1 MATERT
7 RHRRGEGGK
16 LREEILNAVN
26 RLLDE
31 WGSVERL
38 TIRAVAAET
47 GVAAPSIYMHFK
59 DKTDLVWA
67 ALSDKYQQLA
77 TQMRIA
83 DEKADQEGPVERL
96 RAQVHAYCLFGLKNP
111 GHYRLLYETRQP
123 QADTD
128 RVRHHH
134 AALDVFAVPRLDER
148 VCRLVTPLKPVEAMA
163 GGLPVVA
170 SDLAALREIVEPGV
184 TGELIPAGESARLA
198 DVLTKLAYSHETRTS
213 YGQAGQ
219 ERVGANR
226 TWTGAAYRYNQAYR
240 VLIRKMSEPGQNP

>member
-1 MATERT
+1 MAAERT

-77 TQMRIA
+77 AQMRIA
-83 DEKADQEGPVERL
+83 DENADPNGPVDRL

-123 QADTD
+123 QADND
-128 RVRHHH
+128 RVRHHPASVVSGSLR
-134 AALDVFAVPRLDER
+134 AA
-148 VCRLVTPLKPVEAMA
+148 VTRCQQA
-163 GGLPVVA
+163 GCPMSLPVDQLVQTLWSGMHGTLSLTHSLFDDESLEPIVLDIADGLIDSAVVGPGTEFVDRSREKDSSA
-170 SDLAALREIVEPGV
+170 SRRLRTLLSG
-184 TGELIPAGESARLA
+184 G
-198 DVLTKLAYSHETRTS
+198 
-213 YGQAGQ
+213 
-219 ERVGANR
+219 
-226 TWTGAAYRYNQAYR
+226 
-240 VLIRKMSEPGQNP
+240 